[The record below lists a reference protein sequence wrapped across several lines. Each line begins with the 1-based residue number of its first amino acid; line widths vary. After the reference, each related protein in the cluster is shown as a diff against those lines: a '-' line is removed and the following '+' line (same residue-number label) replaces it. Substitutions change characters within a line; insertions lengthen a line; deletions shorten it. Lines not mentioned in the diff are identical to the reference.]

1 LFTYLKR
8 FHVLVNTREWKGLVA
23 GSFVKRVGRGF
34 VILSI
39 FERIEVEVAGSIV
52 KKLRRGF
59 AFLCTRE

>member
-1 LFTYLKR
+1 
-8 FHVLVNTREWKGLVA
+8 VA